1 MTLLKSRE
9 RKGTKGF
16 KEIKMKPKTVEVALL
31 RSSKAAWLCSMD
43 PRKPEQVFH
52 VTCFLKL
59 KFV

>member
-1 MTLLKSRE
+1 
-9 RKGTKGF
+9 
-16 KEIKMKPKTVEVALL
+16 MKPKTVEVALL